1 MKKLL
6 LVALSVTVGSFVFA
20 GVARAHHGD
29 ANRYNEEVTTIS
41 GAVVELQMINP
52 HSIIVMDVD
61 EGGKKV
67 RWQAELGGP
76 QQLMRQFGWT
86 KSTIKPGDKISITG
100 RRAKSGAPYMNL
112 TERANIVN
120 ADTGK
125 ELFRTANYGQPA
137 GAAEA
142 PAPAGRGSAPNNQ

>member
-6 LVALSVTVGSFVFA
+6 LVALWVTVGSLAFD

-29 ANRYNEEVTTIS
+29 ANRYNEEVTTITGS
-41 GAVVELQMINP
+41 VVELQMINP
-52 HSIIVMDVD
+52 HSIIVMDVED
-61 EGGKKV
+61 GGKKV

-76 QQLMRQFGWT
+76 QQLQRQFGWS
-86 KSTIKPGDKISITG
+86 KSTIKSGDKITITG

-137 GAAEA
+137 EAA
-142 PAPAGRGSAPNNQ
+142 PAAGRGGTTNQ